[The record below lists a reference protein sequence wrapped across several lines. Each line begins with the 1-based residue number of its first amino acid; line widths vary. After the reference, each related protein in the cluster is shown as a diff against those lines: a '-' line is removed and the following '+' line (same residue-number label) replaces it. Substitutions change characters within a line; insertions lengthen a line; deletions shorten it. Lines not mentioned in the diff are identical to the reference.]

1 MKNLSEILNEY
12 LWMGFGFGFGDKTI
26 DHTDIPVQIPDKY
39 IKLLKKLFNRVKSKI
54 KNEPDVRKFLYN
66 SMDEFWDEL
75 HNDYKYDNHK
85 ISNLKDV
92 VIDAWWDEIIE
103 IVINILKR

>member
-12 LWMGFGFGFGDKTI
+12 LWMDFGFGFGNKSKTI
-26 DHTDIPVQIPDKY
+26 NHTTIPKKMTDKY
-39 IKLLKKLFNRVKSKI
+39 KKLLDKLFDKVKSKI

-75 HNDYKYDNHK
+75 HNDYKYDNYK
-85 ISNLKDV
+85 V
-92 VIDAWWDEIIE
+92 FGWFVI
-103 IVINILKR
+103 LLG